1 MTVHMR
7 DGVVKVRWEMVWFE
21 EGEERYDVLETK
33 STGGDETKGQWF
45 LTMARYFI
53 RLANR
58 LLVEEVNLAE
68 NQNKWFVMLTA
79 DVNSVKLV

>member
-7 DGVVKVRWEMVWFE
+7 DGVVKVRWEMEWFE
-21 EGEERYDVLETK
+21 EGVERYDVLETK
-33 STGGDETKGQWF
+33 STGEDETKGQWI
-45 LTMARYFI
+45 LTMARYSI
-53 RLANR
+53 RMANQ
-58 LLVEEVNLAE
+58 LLVEEVNFAE

>member
-7 DGVVKVRWEMVWFE
+7 DGVVKVRWEMEWFE
-21 EGEERYDVLETK
+21 EGEEGDDVLETK
-33 STGGDETKGQWF
+33 STEEDETKGQWI
-45 LTMARYFI
+45 LTMARYSI
-53 RLANR
+53 RMANQ
-58 LLVEEVNLAE
+58 LLVEEVNFAE